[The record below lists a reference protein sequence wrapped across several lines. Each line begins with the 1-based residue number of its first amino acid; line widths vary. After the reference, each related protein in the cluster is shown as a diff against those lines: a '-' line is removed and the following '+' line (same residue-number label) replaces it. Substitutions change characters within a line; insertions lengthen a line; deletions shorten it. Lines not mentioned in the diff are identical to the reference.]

1 MEKITDTIVTK
12 PKLIKTIVGKTWNK
26 IKYVADP
33 NYNRLVKQYNGLVDY
48 TEQNIHKDSI
58 KIDDIGYVNIID
70 TVSENLIVGKN
81 ILFIKIP
88 N

>member
-1 MEKITDTIVTK
+1 LVK
-12 PKLIKTIVGKTWNK
+12 PEIK

-33 NYNRLVKQYNGLVDY
+33 NYNRLVKQYNGLVDKY

-70 TVSENLIVGKN
+70 TVMKPYCWKKTSYSLKYPTITTTTKT
-81 ILFIKIP
+81 F
-88 N
+88 

>member
-1 MEKITDTIVTK
+1 LV
-12 PKLIKTIVGKTWNK
+12 KLVK

-33 NYNRLVKQYNGLVDY
+33 NYNRLVKQYNGLVDKY

-70 TVSENLIVGKN
+70 TVSENLLLEEN

-88 N
+88 NYNYYYYKTF